1 MTKFVNKQIG
11 ELFTFDSSKCIYH
24 AIDLPIIKLKP
35 EKGYYR
41 YVVRSAENNGIKG
54 YIKKPTSG
62 LNPGN
67 TISCAQDTAEFFYQS
82 EPYFTGNKVKVMNPI
97 GFKLTQQIALYLL
110 TVIKQG
116 FQIFGWGSSYNV
128 DVMKKVKIQVP
139 VTATGALD
147 TDYMVS
153 YVRKIEASYVRKIE
167 ASYVRKIEA
176 YLSVLGYKSMADV
189 KLTDHEQKLL
199 AGGIQ
204 AQPTSKFRVG
214 DFYQI
219 CPISIKYDST
229 QLTEKGTTPVYSAIE
244 TKYGVFGYTNDDAQF
259 DITKKDYLIFG
270 DHTRTM
276 RFPNKSFSVAD
287 NTKVLSSKVNMN
299 QKQKLFL
306 ITAWYRAIPNLGY
319 ARHWSI
325 AQKAKFI
332 LPVTSSGDPDWQFME
347 DYITAIEKLKVL
359 KLKQFLDHKL
369 DLYKQAIK

>member
-24 AIDLPIIKLKP
+24 AIDLPIIKPKP

-167 ASYVRKIEA
+167 A

-189 KLTDHEQKLL
+189 QLIEPEQKLL

-204 AQPTSKFRVG
+204 AQSTSKFIWQDLSNTYKPKRGTRIRSLDRIKGKIPFVTAG
-214 DFYQI
+214 AESQG
-219 CPISIKYDST
+219 ISNY
-229 QLTEKGTTPVYSAIE
+229 IE
-244 TKYGVFGYTNDDAQF
+244 VPNNVDIWPANTITIDMFGYTLLRSYEFAVDDHV
-259 DITKKDYLIFG
+259 TCL
-270 DHTRTM
+270 
-276 RFPNKSFSVAD
+276 RFKGKYNVKQLLFIA
-287 NTKVLSSKVNMN
+287 TAI
-299 QKQKLFL
+299 QK
-306 ITAWYRAIPNLGY
+306 AIPQGKFSYGKNFY
-319 ARHWSI
+319 PKDVASI
-325 AQKAKFI
+325 AFE
-332 LPVTSSGDPDWQFME
+332 LPVTSSGDPNWQFME

-369 DLYKQAIK
+369 DLYQQAIK